1 MYHAGSVLKGGLI
14 MDGAIVS
21 FKVVLNYGNMDVKIW
36 QRQYETN
43 DDFIERVK
51 KLKEELGK

>member
-1 MYHAGSVLKGGLI
+1 